1 MSVRSNLESGRTGRS
16 GAAARRWEGGDARG
30 GFEIVVDRVG
40 RLVHMRLWGVWH
52 LPLAEEFY
60 ATVGGELARVF
71 GGKPWA
77 IIADSRLFGAQS
89 QDVSRLRQE
98 AMSKAR
104 DAGCDRI
111 AAIADKVVY
120 AMQFK
125 RIAEESHVGSA
136 VFQDEEMALA
146 WIREGRSK

>member
-1 MSVRSNLESGRTGRS
+1 MSARSNLESGRTGRS
-16 GAAARRWEGGDARG
+16 GAAGRRWEAGDQRG

-40 RLVHMRLWGVWH
+40 RLVHMKLWGVWH
-52 LPLAEEFY
+52 LPVAEEFHS
-60 ATVGGELARVF
+60 AVDDIARPF
-71 GGKPWA
+71 AGKSWA

-89 QDVSRLRQE
+89 PDVSRLRQE

-104 DAGCDRI
+104 DAGCGKI

-136 VFQDEEMALA
+136 VFQDEESALA
-146 WIREGRSK
+146 WIREDQRSK